1 MSKLEEFLMQNELN
15 TEETMEVKVSERIP
29 LPFKI
34 RAISEAE
41 NKAIKKSCQTVTF
54 DKRTHQKVI
63 DTNYDLY
70 LTRLVIACCIEPNF
84 KNADLQAKFGVMGAE
99 ALVDKLLRPGEYNQ
113 LLEAVQK
120 INGFDTDINTLVEE
134 AKN

>member
-1 MSKLEEFLMQNELN
+1 
-15 TEETMEVKVSERIP
+15 
-29 LPFKI
+29 
-34 RAISEAE
+34 
-41 NKAIKKSCQTVTF
+41 
-54 DKRTHQKVI
+54 
-63 DTNYDLY
+63 
-70 LTRLVIACCIEPNF
+70 
-84 KNADLQAKFGVMGAE
+84 MGAE

>member
-1 MSKLEEFLMQNELN
+1 MQNELN